1 MYHRQLYN
9 GAQNYQ
15 ASETATNKTSKAFAN
30 SDRPTNVILIAPIVL
45 SVYQQ
50 RIE

>member
-15 ASETATNKTSKAFAN
+15 ASETATNKTSKAFGK
-30 SDRPTNVILIAPIVL
+30 LG
-45 SVYQQ
+45 
-50 RIE
+50 